1 MVGLRRLLIRKEAIS
16 AIPLLGL
23 LVGILIFHNSRC
35 SAPNENDPHLIQL
48 KKLASEMPVYEGCQK
63 TGEKV
68 VMKSTLIYYSVYYR
82 CSAKF
87 PEVMAFYDRVLRANG
102 FARPKKD
109 ESPGVLT
116 GSYRR
121 GDQEIALQKT
131 YSEPDH
137 FDLVFMWNPQ

>member
-1 MVGLRRLLIRKEAIS
+1 MTDRLLIRKGVIS
-16 AIPLLGL
+16 AIPLLGM

-35 SAPNENDPHLIQL
+35 SAPNENDPHVVEL
-48 KKLASEMPVYEGCQK
+48 KKLASELPVYEGCHK

-68 VMKSTLIYYSVYYR
+68 VMKSTLINYSVNYQG
-82 CSAKF
+82 SAEF
-87 PEVMAFYDRVLRANG
+87 PEVVAYYDRVLREKG
-102 FARPKKD
+102 FARPQKD
-109 ESPGVLT
+109 EPPGVLT

-121 GDQEIALQKT
+121 GNYEIAVQKI

>member
-1 MVGLRRLLIRKEAIS
+1 MIRKGVIS
-16 AIPLLGL
+16 AIPLLGM

-35 SAPNENDPHLIQL
+35 SAPNENDPRVIEL

-68 VMKSTLIYYSVYYR
+68 VMKTTLIYYSVYYL
-82 CSAKF
+82 CSGKF
-87 PEVMAFYDRVLRANG
+87 PEVMAFYDRVLREKG
-102 FARPKKD
+102 FAPPQND
-109 ESPGVLT
+109 EPPGVLT

-121 GDQEIALQKT
+121 GDQEIALQKI

>member
-1 MVGLRRLLIRKEAIS
+1 MTDRLLIRKGVIS
-16 AIPLLGL
+16 AIPLLGM

-35 SAPNENDPHLIQL
+35 SAPNENDPHVVEL

-68 VMKSTLIYYSVYYR
+68 VMKSTLIYYSVNYQG
-82 CSAKF
+82 SAEF
-87 PEVMAFYDRVLRANG
+87 PDVITYYDRVLHEKG
-102 FARPKKD
+102 FARSQKD
-109 ESPGVLT
+109 ETPAVLT

-121 GDQEIALQKT
+121 GNYEIAVQNI

>member
-1 MVGLRRLLIRKEAIS
+1 MAGRPLIRKGVIS

-35 SAPNENDPHLIQL
+35 SAPNENDPRVIEL
-48 KKLASEMPVYEGCQK
+48 KKLASETPVYEGCQK

-68 VMKSTLIYYSVYYR
+68 VMKTTLIYYSVYYR
-82 CSAKF
+82 CSAEF
-87 PEVMAFYDRVLRANG
+87 LEVMAFYDRVLREKG
-102 FARPKKD
+102 FARPQKD
-109 ESPGVLT
+109 EPPGVLT

-121 GDQEIALQKT
+121 GDQEIALQKI

-137 FDLVFMWNPQ
+137 FDLVFMWNPE

>member
-1 MVGLRRLLIRKEAIS
+1 MTGRLSIRKGVIS
-16 AIPLLGL
+16 AIPLLGM

-35 SAPNENDPHLIQL
+35 SAPDKNDPHVVEL

-68 VMKSTLIYYSVYYR
+68 VMKSTLIYYSVSYR

-87 PEVMAFYDRVLRANG
+87 PEVMAFYDRVLREKG
-102 FARPKKD
+102 FAQPQKD
-109 ESPGVLT
+109 EPPGVLT

-121 GDQEIALQKT
+121 GDHEIAVQKL
-131 YSEPDH
+131 YSEPDQ
-137 FDLVFMWNPQ
+137 FELVFMWNPQ

>member
-1 MVGLRRLLIRKEAIS
+1 MTGRPLIRKGIVS
-16 AIPLLGL
+16 AIPLLGM

-35 SAPNENDPHLIQL
+35 SAPNENDPHVIEL

-68 VMKSTLIYYSVYYR
+68 VMKSTLIYYSVNYQG
-82 CSAKF
+82 SAEF
-87 PEVMAFYDRVLRANG
+87 PDVVTYYDRVLHEKG
-102 FARPKKD
+102 FARSQKD
-109 ESPGVLT
+109 ETPAVLT

-121 GDQEIALQKT
+121 GNYEIAVQNI